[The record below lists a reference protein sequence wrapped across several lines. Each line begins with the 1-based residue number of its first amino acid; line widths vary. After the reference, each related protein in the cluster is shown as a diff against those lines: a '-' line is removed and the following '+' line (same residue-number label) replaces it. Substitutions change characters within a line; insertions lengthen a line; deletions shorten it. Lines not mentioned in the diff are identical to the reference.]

1 MQRQEEQLMGIIV
14 QKYGGTSVGTPER
27 IKNVAERVKKS
38 VNAGNQLVVV
48 VSAMGKTTD
57 ELIDLARAVTNQ
69 PNEREM
75 DMLLTTGEQISIA
88 LLSMALQA
96 IGVPAISMTGWQA
109 GILTE
114 AVHGKARIRQIDP
127 NPIRNELRK
136 GKVVVV
142 AGFQGI
148 TEHGDITTLGRG
160 GSDTTAVAIA
170 ASLQAERCEIY
181 TDVEGVYTTDPR
193 IVREA
198 RKLKTI
204 SYDEMLELA
213 NLGAGVLHPRSVECG
228 KRFQVPILVGSSF
241 VEEEGTLV
249 TEGNQMILESGLL
262 VTGVAYDDEVAKI
275 TVEDLPNKVTT
286 LSNLFGVLAKMHIN
300 VDIIINSSAN
310 TERTTVSFTVSSG
323 DLEKTLLI
331 LEEKRDELGYTRLYH
346 EENLAKVSIVGS
358 GMISNPGVAAQM
370 FLLLSEANIEV
381 KMVSTSEI
389 KVSTVVDRQAGER
402 AVQILH
408 EGFKLDQ
415 VNQPLEDKMTFT
427 SI

>member
-1 MQRQEEQLMGIIV
+1 MGIIV

-148 TEHGDITTLGRG
+148 TENGDITTLGRG

>member
-1 MQRQEEQLMGIIV
+1 
-14 QKYGGTSVGTPER
+14 
-27 IKNVAERVKKS
+27 
-38 VNAGNQLVVV
+38 
-48 VSAMGKTTD
+48 
-57 ELIDLARAVTNQ
+57 LIDLARAVTNQ

-275 TVEDLPNKVTT
+275 TVEDLPNKVNT

>member
-1 MQRQEEQLMGIIV
+1 
-14 QKYGGTSVGTPER
+14 
-27 IKNVAERVKKS
+27 
-38 VNAGNQLVVV
+38 
-48 VSAMGKTTD
+48 
-57 ELIDLARAVTNQ
+57 
-69 PNEREM
+69 M

-88 LLSMALQA
+88 LLSMALQS

-136 GKVVVV
+136 GNVVVV

-148 TEHGDITTLGRG
+148 TENGDITTLGRG

-193 IVREA
+193 IVHAA

-286 LSNLFGVLAKMHIN
+286 LSNLFGVLAKKHIN

-323 DLEKTLLI
+323 DLEKTLLL
-331 LEEKRDELGYTRLYH
+331 LEEKRDELGYQRLYY

-389 KVSTVVDRQAGER
+389 KVSTVIDRQAGER

-415 VNQPLEDKMTFT
+415 VNQPSGDNMTFT

>member
-1 MQRQEEQLMGIIV
+1 MGIIV

>member
-1 MQRQEEQLMGIIV
+1 MGIIV

-148 TEHGDITTLGRG
+148 TENGDITTLGRG

-275 TVEDLPNKVTT
+275 TVEDLPNKVNT